1 MTTLTHSAIGP
12 AGSVRVPGHHIRLGY
27 AIWAEWV
34 KLRSTR
40 STWICLGLIFV
51 VGLGLD
57 VLITIVTANAWNP
70 GATQDRLQYDPVRT
84 AQAGMLVAQFIV
96 GVLGVL
102 MVTGEYSTGL
112 IRTTLSSVSHRWSAL
127 RGQGHRARRG
137 ADGGQRGDGGH
148 VELREPSNPAR
159 TRGKVVAH
167 DSPALQATSKFI
179 PVLSMTNPAVL
190 RATLLVG
197 VYITLLGL
205 CGLALGFALR
215 STAGA
220 MSVFVSVLLVVPVVT
235 SMLPASIASHFNAYL
250 PSALG
255 SSMMVVTLRHNACG
269 GDFFGPWTATAV
281 LAGYALVLLAI
292 GTTRLVARDA

>member
-1 MTTLTHSAIGP
+1 MTTITHRAIGP

-27 AIWAEWV
+27 SIWAEWV

-57 VLITIVTANAWNP
+57 VLITIVTAHAWNP

-102 MVTGEYSTGL
+102 MVSGEYSTGL
-112 IRTTLSSVSHRWSAL
+112 IRTTLSSVSHRWMTLVSKVIVLAAAL
-127 RGQGHRARRG
+127 LVVSEATAFTSSFVSRAILLG
-137 ADGGQRGDGGH
+137 SG
-148 VELREPSNPAR
+148 
-159 TRGKVVAH
+159 GKVVAH

-220 MSVFVSVLLVVPVVT
+220 ISLFVSVLLVVPVVT

-250 PSALG
+250 PSTLG
-255 SSMMVVTLRHNACG
+255 SSMMVVTLRHNAYG
-269 GDFFGPWTATAV
+269 GNFFSPWTATAV
-281 LAGYALVLLAI
+281 LAGYALILLAI
-292 GTTRLVARDA
+292 GSTRLLARDA